1 MPGMTMYLEI
11 RIKSQLQNLRQILVV
26 GGGGLDSILFYSK
39 QNTSKHEHYTQPSPR
54 EEHAGEED

>member
-1 MPGMTMYLEI
+1 MDKKPLA
-11 RIKSQLQNLRQILVV
+11 NLRQILVV